1 MESSFK
7 NILCTRPEVRNY
19 HLPFPGHHRGE
30 QGVEAGPSLQLSLY
44 GLSSLQ
50 VHKRLRLLFVFLFCF
65 VLFCSVSSWGVGRRL
80 MVVFWGL
87 VRFGFALFSLE
98 GLLLFM
104 GSSDPPKG
112 EWI

>member
-50 VHKRLRLLFVFLFCF
+50 VHKWLRLLFVFLFCF
-65 VLFCSVSSWGVGRRL
+65 VLFCFQLGGGEAADGCLLGFGSVW
-80 MVVFWGL
+80 FCFIQ
-87 VRFGFALFSLE
+87 FGGPTSPY
-98 GLLLFM
+98 G
-104 GSSDPPKG
+104 KQ
-112 EWI
+112 

>member
-1 MESSFK
+1 
-7 NILCTRPEVRNY
+7 
-19 HLPFPGHHRGE
+19 
-30 QGVEAGPSLQLSLY
+30 
-44 GLSSLQ
+44 
-50 VHKRLRLLFVFLFCF
+50 
-65 VLFCSVSSWGVGRRL
+65 